1 MRIRVF
7 VICFILMFSA
17 CTGFSESAP
26 SFRRYG
32 DILAWVQENKPML
45 LDLGETSL
53 KITQI
58 EGIRQAMPDGA
69 TLDFSFTWCKATVT
83 AKSTE
88 VDLNGSKTKISEEEI
103 RALIA
108 LCPELKK
115 VTVSGHRELSNKI
128 MIPLVEEHPE
138 IEFVWLIR
146 MGGYTLV
153 SNQTAYST
161 MKKRTEGYALKSSE
175 LSVLKYATQLRALDL
190 GHHDIDDISA
200 LAELTELRILILGD
214 NEIRDISALGQMP
227 HLQYVELFTNRI
239 TDISPLANCKELLDL
254 NLTHNQ
260 ITDITP
266 LMSCMSL
273 ERVWA
278 SHNQFDEEGV
288 NAFKETHPACILDLT
303 NVHPTADDWR
313 HHPRYDQYLKMFKT
327 KTWVPFE

>member
-1 MRIRVF
+1 MTRKELEN
-7 VICFILMFSA
+7 ILSKK
-17 CTGFSESAP
+17 GFNLQKIGNLYQVKS
-26 SFRRYG
+26 R
-32 DILAWVQENKPML
+32 
-45 LDLGETSL
+45 SL
-53 KITQI
+53 KTIYQ
-58 EGIRQAMPDGA
+58 
-69 TLDFSFTWCKATVT
+69 S
-83 AKSTE
+83 
-88 VDLNGSKTKISEEEI
+88 
-103 RALIA
+103 
-108 LCPELKK
+108 
-115 VTVSGHRELSNKI
+115 
-128 MIPLVEEHPE
+128 
-138 IEFVWLIR
+138 
-146 MGGYTLV
+146 
-153 SNQTAYST
+153 
-161 MKKRTEGYALKSSE
+161 
-175 LSVLKYATQLRALDL
+175 
-190 GHHDIDDISA
+190 HDIDDISA